1 MDTNASPSYGDPAT
15 PATYEPA
22 LCRETQGG
30 VGALQRCTVVGVHL
44 LQLLAHAVRKR
55 EELVEP
61 PVYDL
66 RCGRSE
72 PHVQVAALN
81 DVYFGDVGSG
91 TGWGIVEAPVQV
103 REAGLVAAPTLLT
116 QSLVEVPTP
125 AAHTSHTVA
134 LGWAHGGAT
143 GCDSCSCGTRF
154 KRAVRAPQS
163 ARRRSTSR
171 HDQSHAQNNHR
182 DVVVGHCSRCTS
194 RQTVWQTHKDHAT
207 SKTVQTCGTFCQDG
221 HRARRGSHSS
231 DIVVARTPERRHA
244 APFVWMSKGT

>member
-1 MDTNASPSYGDPAT
+1 MYIEMSQ
-15 PATYEPA
+15 
-22 LCRETQGG
+22 LCAVKRR
-30 VGALQRCTVVGVHL
+30 VVLVPCRRCTVVGVHL

-116 QSLVEVPTP
+116 QSLVEV
-125 AAHTSHTVA
+125 
-134 LGWAHGGAT
+134 
-143 GCDSCSCGTRF
+143 
-154 KRAVRAPQS
+154 
-163 ARRRSTSR
+163 
-171 HDQSHAQNNHR
+171 
-182 DVVVGHCSRCTS
+182 
-194 RQTVWQTHKDHAT
+194 
-207 SKTVQTCGTFCQDG
+207 
-221 HRARRGSHSS
+221 
-231 DIVVARTPERRHA
+231 
-244 APFVWMSKGT
+244 